1 MLTRNIIVLYTVATM
16 YVEKTKSTQN
26 GKTYYCYLLRH
37 NYREGGKIK
46 HKTIANISQCSQEE
60 IQAIKLALKYKH
72 DMSALISVSQDLSL
86 KQGLSVGAV
95 WLLYKMA
102 KSLGIEK
109 ALGNQREGKL
119 ALWQVIA
126 RVIDQGSC
134 LSAVRLTGTH
144 AACDILNIKDPF
156 NEDDLYDNLDWLDE
170 NQREIEKK
178 LFHHRH
184 PKQIPNLF
192 LYDVTSSYLEGMENA
207 FANYGHNRDKKKGKK
222 QIVLGLLCDDK
233 GAPVSVEV
241 FPGNTN
247 DFETFASQVKKLA
260 GCFGCRRV
268 TLVGDRGMIK
278 SAQIENLHEQEFRYI
293 TAITKPQI
301 ESLLKKGV
309 FQMDLFDKEIA
320 EVMQEE
326 NGRSIR
332 YILRRN
338 PFRARET
345 AEVRRSKTEAVQCL
359 MDKKN
364 EYLSK
369 HTRAHVEA
377 QLRAVR
383 KKIEKLKVSDWLNV
397 TAEGRTL
404 ALLKDDMI
412 LRKKSK
418 LDGCY
423 VLKSDVPSNVSDART
438 IHDRYKD
445 LSYVEQAFRTMK
457 TDFLEIRPLN
467 VRTKEHTRGRAL
479 VVMLS
484 YAIVHELKKLW
495 KDPDVTVQE
504 GVKSLD
510 TLCST
515 HILKDRK
522 EICQK
527 IPEPNELNRRLLEA
541 SDIIMPDVLP
551 SMGVK
556 VATRKRLADRRM
568 KV

>member
-1 MLTRNIIVLYTVATM
+1 M
-16 YVEKTKSTQN
+16 YVEITKSVQN

-46 HKTIANISQCSQEE
+46 HKTIANISQCSPEE
-60 IQAIKLALKYKH
+60 IEAIRFALKYKH
-72 DMSALISVSQDLSL
+72 NLSALISVSQDLSL
-86 KQGLSVGAV
+86 KQGLSFGAV

-102 KSLGIEK
+102 KRLGIEK

-178 LFHHRH
+178 FFHHRH

-207 FANYGHNRDKKKGKK
+207 FANYGHNRDKKNGKK
-222 QIVLGLLCDDK
+222 QIVLGLLCDDE

-241 FPGNTN
+241 FPGNTH

-260 GCFGCRRV
+260 GCFGCRHV

-278 SAQIENLHEQEFRYI
+278 SAQIENLNEQEFHYI

-301 ESLLKKGV
+301 ETLKKGV

-320 EVMQEE
+320 EVLQEE
-326 NGRSIR
+326 KSQIIR
-332 YILRRN
+332 YVLRRN
-338 PFRARET
+338 PFRVREI
-345 AEVRRSKTEAVQCL
+345 AEVRRSKTEAVQRF
-359 MDKKN
+359 MNKKN
-364 EYLSK
+364 EYLREHS
-369 HTRAHVEA
+369 RAHVEV
-377 QLRAVR
+377 QLKEVR

-423 VLKSDVPSNVSDART
+423 VLKSDLPSNVSDART

-445 LSYVEQAFRTMK
+445 LSCVEQAFRTMK
-457 TDFLEIRPLN
+457 TDFLEIRPVN
-467 VRTKEHTRGRAL
+467 VRTKEHTRARAF

-495 KDPDVTVQE
+495 KDLDVTVQE

-515 HILKDRK
+515 QILKDRK

-556 VATRKRLADRRM
+556 VATRKKLADRRI
-568 KV
+568 KD